1 MKDNWRESLKVGDE
15 VAVHNMRGSGR
26 IDIVARLTKTM
37 IILPGGSRYCKKSGN
52 RFGGGIWD
60 SAFLGQPT
68 KELRD
73 QIEKDHILKK
83 IVGSDLKSLD
93 INTLKAIHGILKETA
108 RKKMI
113 DLKLNSKS

>member
-37 IILPGGSRYCKKSGN
+37 IILPGGSRYCKKSGS
-52 RFGGGIWD
+52 RVGGGIWD
-60 SAFLGQPT
+60 SAFLEQST

-73 QIEKDHILKK
+73 QIEKEYVIKK
-83 IVGSDLKSLD
+83 IVGFDFKKLD
-93 INTLKAIHGILKETA
+93 INTLKAIHGILKGTSRVIAEA
-108 RKKMI
+108 QA
-113 DLKLNSKS
+113 